1 MDFQFIFLALFIPVF
16 TSIILWFWFKH
27 KTVWWEFLIPFIASI
42 ITILIFKFT
51 AEWSRT
57 RDIEYWGGILTKT
70 EYYEDWNEYIHQTCT
85 CCCDKDGNN
94 CTTYDCSYVSYHSE
108 YWKITGSNCEN
119 IRISK
124 QQYELLVKKFN
135 NEVFVDLHRGYYTN
149 DGDKYVST
157 WDKNKE
163 TLEPIITVHSYENRV
178 QVSNSVFN
186 YPEVKENDIKQY
198 KLYEYPEIYDYYK
211 QKCILGIGDSTQIL
225 AERKFQILNSRLGLK
240 KQVKVFILIFNNL
253 PIKSAELQ
261 ESYWKGGNKNEF
273 IVCIGID
280 KNMNVKWCK
289 PFSWTEVAELKI
301 RTRNFVEKQDKL
313 NLNELSDFL
322 YKELDDNFIRKQFK
336 EFSYLS
342 VEPTT
347 EQTIAAFIITLVV
360 NIICSFIVI
369 RNDITEIN

>member
-1 MDFQFIFLALFIPVF
+1 MDFQFIFLALVIPVF
-16 TSIILWFWFKH
+16 TAIILWFWFKH
-27 KTVWWEFLIPFIASI
+27 KTVWWEFLIPFAASI
-42 ITILIFKFT
+42 IVILIFKYT

-57 RDIEYWGGILTKT
+57 RDIEYWGGSVINT

-108 YWKITGSNCEN
+108 YWKITGSNGEN

-186 YPEVKENDIKQY
+186 YPEVKEKDVKQY
-198 KLYEYPEIYDYYK
+198 KLYEYPEIYDNYK
-211 QKCILGIGDSTQIL
+211 QKCILGVGDSTQIL
-225 AERKFQILNSRLGLK
+225 AERKFQILNSELGYK
-240 KQVKVFILIFNNL
+240 KEVKVFVLLYQNL
-253 PIKSAELQ
+253 PIRTAELQ

-280 KNMNVKWCK
+280 DKMNVKWCK
-289 PFSWTEVAELKI
+289 PFSWSEVAEPKI
-301 RTRNFVEKQDKL
+301 RTRNFVQKQDKL
-313 NLNELSDFL
+313 NLSELSDFL
-322 YKELDDNFIRKQFK
+322 YKELNNNFIRKKFK
-336 EFSYLS
+336 EFSYLT

-347 EQTIAAFIITLVV
+347 GQTIAAFIITLII
-360 NIICSFIVI
+360 NILCSIFVI
-369 RNDITEIN
+369 KNNVYEY

>member
-94 CTTYDCSYVSYHSE
+94 CMTYDCSYVNYHSP
-108 YWKITGSNCEN
+108 YWEITSSNNEV
-119 IRISK
+119 IRISEN
-124 QQYELLVKKFN
+124 QYKELVKKFN
-135 NEVFVDLHRGYYTN
+135 NESFIDLHRGYYTN
-149 DGDKYVST
+149 DGDKYVSI
-157 WDKNKE
+157 WDNDIK
-163 TLEPIITVHSYENRV
+163 TLESVVTVHSYENRV

-186 YPEVKENDIKQY
+186 YPKVKENDIKQY

-211 QKCILGIGDSTQIL
+211 QKCILGIKDDTS
-225 AERKFQILNSRLGLK
+225 ERKFQILNSRLGLK
-240 KQVKVFILIFNNL
+240 KQVKVFILIFNDL

-273 IVCIGID
+273 IICIGID
-280 KNMNVKWCK
+280 DKMNVKWCK
-289 PFSWTEVAELKI
+289 PFSWSEVAEPKI
-301 RTRNFVEKQDKL
+301 RTRNFVQKQDKL
-313 NLNELSDFL
+313 NLSELSDFL
-322 YKELDDNFIRKQFK
+322 YKELDNNFIRKKFK
-336 EFSYLS
+336 EFSYLT

-347 EQTIAAFIITLVV
+347 GQTISAFIITLII
-360 NIICSFIVI
+360 NIICSIFVI
-369 RNDITEIN
+369 KNDITEIN

>member
-1 MDFQFIFLALFIPVF
+1 MDFQFIFLALIIPLF
-16 TSIILWFWFKH
+16 TAIILWFWFKH
-27 KTVWWEFLIPFIASI
+27 KTVWWEFLIPFATSI
-42 ITILIFKFT
+42 IVILIFKFT

-57 RDIEYWGGILTKT
+57 RDIEYWGGSVINT

-108 YWKITGSNCEN
+108 YWKITGSNGEN

-163 TLEPIITVHSYENRV
+163 TLEPVITVHSYENRV

-186 YPEVKENDIKQY
+186 YPEVKEKDVKQY
-198 KLYEYPEIYDYYK
+198 KLYEYPEIYDNYK
-211 QKCILGIGDSTQIL
+211 QKCILGVGDSTQIL

-240 KQVKVFILIFNNL
+240 KT
-253 PIKSAELQ
+253 S
-261 ESYWKGGNKNEF
+261 
-273 IVCIGID
+273 
-280 KNMNVKWCK
+280 
-289 PFSWTEVAELKI
+289 
-301 RTRNFVEKQDKL
+301 
-313 NLNELSDFL
+313 
-322 YKELDDNFIRKQFK
+322 
-336 EFSYLS
+336 
-342 VEPTT
+342 
-347 EQTIAAFIITLVV
+347 
-360 NIICSFIVI
+360 
-369 RNDITEIN
+369 